1 MLEGSNLLNVLRE
14 KDRALLKPHMNE
26 CHLDA
31 GDTIYE
37 PGEIVRYAYFP
48 RDAALAVFLVLMENG
63 EVVETTMVGREGAL
77 GGIVSHGQI
86 PCYARSCVMHEG
98 SFYRIAT
105 ADLQRVKEQSPQ
117 IHHLFS
123 RYADCMMAQ
132 VFQSV
137 ACNASHTIEQRAAK
151 WLCAAMDRTGEHDI
165 TMTQEQLASMMGIG
179 RSYASRV
186 IQRFKADALIQTR
199 RGGLRVLDRDG
210 LLARACSCN
219 ELVRQHFE
227 VVLKGVYPDQ
237 SR

>member
-1 MLEGSNLLNVLRE
+1 MLEGSNLLDALRQ
-14 KDRALLKPHMNE
+14 KDRALLEPHLTE
-26 CHLDA
+26 CHFDA
-31 GDTIYE
+31 GETIYE

-48 RDAALAVFLVLMENG
+48 RHAALAVFLVPMENG

-86 PCYARSCVMHEG
+86 PSYARSCVMHEG
-98 SFYRIAT
+98 SFYRIAST
-105 ADLQRVKEQSPQ
+105 DLASVKDKSPH
-117 IHHLFS
+117 IELLFS

-151 WLCAAMDRTGEHDI
+151 WLCAAMDRTGEQEI
-165 TMTQEQLASMMGIG
+165 AMTQEQLASMMGIG

-186 IQRFKADALIQTR
+186 VQRFKGDALIQTR

-227 VVLKGVYPDQ
+227 VVLQGVYPG
-237 SR
+237 